1 MNPDVDDKSD
11 FMDIEPGQSKYASRP
26 AKLYS
31 RYKTA
36 GDVIDGPEKLSEDS
50 DL

>member
-11 FMDIEPGQSKYASRP
+11 FMDIEPGQSKYVARP